1 MKTTLRM
8 WLLLRRRSSGDSD
21 PQRLTG
27 VLAVVAF
34 AVTTS
39 IAGVVIGGCLAFAAR
54 AQAPEADSDA
64 AMYVTFAVTATL
76 LLLVPLTTLG
86 GAAARLAVARRD
98 ARLAALRL
106 AGASTSQVGAITIL
120 DATLQALTGAVI
132 GVAGTFA
139 LIPLVLPITFQNMP
153 FTYAELVAPWW
164 VFLALVGAVVTIAL
178 VSAGGSLRKVAVTP
192 VGVAA
197 RTNPNPL
204 HWSRVV
210 PVLAFAVVF
219 TILFNTGQADIMTL
233 ILLTVGGFAML
244 NAIGPL
250 VMGVVGRVSAKRA
263 RTAVALVA
271 ARRIID
277 APKTAWRSVG
287 GVALAT
293 FIAALTASIAVFT
306 TAGAAYPEDAQL
318 FSDMATGGFLTL
330 TIAGVAA
337 AVSTGVMQA
346 GSVIDRREEYRALH
360 LAGTDLRSLDRARV
374 RETAVPL
381 LAGVVIATASSLFFL
396 LPALGM
402 AVVSSPV
409 VLIQFALSV
418 AGACALVLL
427 GSMASRGVVRQV
439 LA

>member
-1 MKTTLRM
+1 MRTTLPM
-8 WLLLRRRSSGDSD
+8 WLLLRRRTAGASD

-27 VLAVVAF
+27 LLAVVAF
-34 AVTTS
+34 AVTTA
-39 IAGVVIGGCLAFAAR
+39 ITGVVIGGCLAFIER
-54 AQAPEADSDA
+54 AQGPGAGDDSG
-64 AMYVTFAVTATL
+64 MYVMFAATATL

-106 AGASTSQVGAITIL
+106 AGASTGQVGAITIL
-120 DATLQALTGAVI
+120 DAALQALAGAVI

-139 LIPLVLPITFQNMP
+139 LIPLVLPITFQDTP
-153 FTYAELVAPWW
+153 FSYAELVAPWW
-164 VFLALVGAVVTIAL
+164 VFPALIAAVVAIAI
-178 VSAGGSLRKVAVTP
+178 VSAGASLRKVAITP
-192 VGVAA
+192 LGVAA
-197 RTNPNPL
+197 RTSPSPL

-210 PVLAFAVVF
+210 PVLAFAAAFAVLMRTGKGGVLVLAVV
-219 TILFNTGQADIMTL
+219 LA
-233 ILLTVGGFAML
+233 GGFAML
-244 NAIGPL
+244 NALGPL
-250 VMGVVGRVSAKRA
+250 VMGIVARVGAKRA
-263 RTAVALVA
+263 KTAVALVA
-271 ARRIID
+271 ARRVID

-306 TAGAAYPEDAQL
+306 TAGASTPEDARL

-330 TIAGVAA
+330 TIAGVVA

-360 LAGTDLRSLDRARV
+360 LAGTDLRALDRARV

-381 LAGVVIATASSLFFL
+381 AAGVTIATGASLIFL
-396 LPALGM
+396 LPALGVGVVTSP
-402 AVVSSPV
+402 AVVLQFV
-409 VLIQFALSV
+409 VSV

-427 GSMASRGVVRQV
+427 GSLASRGVVRQV